1 MIVLSKKALRKVLN
15 NRKIINDIA
24 NDIAEEGQKIVFPV
38 NLLKTLDPEEVS
50 EVLSIKEIKLE
61 ESRKKTPLGF
71 LDDEEL
77 EIAKVLESN
86 KKEDNIVVYLED
98 EFRIEAL
105 VRVQGVSGKKLANKE
120 EKSQTLQIYLE
131 SDAFQILK
139 KGVDIQI
146 DEDIKENSLVIVN
159 GYYAARYKNGKLL
172 RLMQQPATGCVLDDP
187 FVKYYNEGLKME
199 AKEAPLLIVVG
210 DAGTGKTYMAI
221 NAALD
226 GLESHEYERVIIT
239 APTVTIGGENIGYL
253 PGEIFDKVIPFLGG
267 FEDSIFKRL
276 INTEKKNFKSSKT
289 IAELRLEAKKK
300 LQEHLESGEISIIP
314 LGFLAGHSLDKCF
327 IMADEMQNS
336 NWSQLK
342 ALITRIG
349 DGTKLVL
356 MGDKQQSQTVSEINV
371 LERLVNRWSEEP
383 LCWKVDL
390 SESRIRRSQIAGIAV
405 RIM

>member
-1 MIVLSKKALRKVLN
+1 
-15 NRKIINDIA
+15 
-24 NDIAEEGQKIVFPV
+24 
-38 NLLKTLDPEEVS
+38 
-50 EVLSIKEIKLE
+50 
-61 ESRKKTPLGF
+61 
-71 LDDEEL
+71 
-77 EIAKVLESN
+77 
-86 KKEDNIVVYLED
+86 
-98 EFRIEAL
+98 
-105 VRVQGVSGKKLANKE
+105 
-120 EKSQTLQIYLE
+120 
-131 SDAFQILK
+131 
-139 KGVDIQI
+139 
-146 DEDIKENSLVIVN
+146 
-159 GYYAARYKNGKLL
+159 
-172 RLMQQPATGCVLDDP
+172 MQQPATGCVLDDP

>member
-1 MIVLSKKALRKVLN
+1 MIILTKRAVRKILNDRKV
-15 NRKIINDIA
+15 INE
-24 NDIAEEGQKIVFPV
+24 IAEEGKKIIFPV
-38 NLLKTLDPEEVS
+38 NLLKTMEPEEIS
-50 EVLSIKEIKLE
+50 DVLSIKEIKLE

-71 LDDEEL
+71 LNDDEIEV
-77 EIAKVLESN
+77 ARVLESN
-86 KKEDNIVVYLED
+86 KKEEICIVYLED
-98 EFRIEAL
+98 ECMIEAL
-105 VRVQGVSGKKLANKE
+105 VRIQGVSGKKLANKE
-120 EKSQTLQIYLE
+120 EKSQTLQVYLE
-131 SDAFQILK
+131 SDELQIFK

-172 RLMQQPATGCVLDDP
+172 RLSKQPSAGCTLDDP
-187 FVKYYNEGLKME
+187 YIKYYNEALKIS

-226 GLESHEYERVIIT
+226 GIESGEYERVIIT

-276 INTEKKNFKSSKT
+276 INNEKKNFKSSKT

-371 LERLVNRWSEEP
+371 LERLVKRWSDEP
-383 LCWKVDL
+383 LCWKIDL

>member
-1 MIVLSKKALRKVLN
+1 M
-15 NRKIINDIA
+15 
-24 NDIAEEGQKIVFPV
+24 FPV
-38 NLLKTLDPEEVS
+38 NLLKTMEPEEVS
-50 EVLSIKEIKLE
+50 EVLSIKEIELTEAK
-61 ESRKKTPLGF
+61 KKTSLGF
-71 LDDEEL
+71 LNDDEIEV
-77 EIAKVLESN
+77 ARVLESN
-86 KKEDNIVVYLED
+86 KKEEICIVYLED

-105 VRVQGVSGKKLANKE
+105 VRIQGVFGKKLANKE
-120 EKSQTLQIYLE
+120 EKSQTLQVYLE
-131 SDAFQILK
+131 SDELQIFK

-172 RLMQQPATGCVLDDP
+172 RLSKQPSAGCTLDDP
-187 FVKYYNEGLKME
+187 YIKYYNEALKIS

-226 GLESHEYERVIIT
+226 GIESGEYERVIIT

-276 INTEKKNFKSSKT
+276 INTEEKNFKSSKT

-371 LERLVNRWSEEP
+371 LERLVKRWSDEP
-383 LCWKVDL
+383 LCWKIDL
-390 SESRIRRSQIAGIAV
+390 SESRIRRSAISGIAV

>member
-1 MIVLSKKALRKVLN
+1 MIILTKRAVRKVLN
-15 NRKIINDIA
+15 DRKLINE
-24 NDIAEEGQKIVFPV
+24 IAEEGKKIVFPV
-38 NLLKTLDPEEVS
+38 NLLKTMEPEEVS
-50 EVLSIKEIKLE
+50 DVLSIKEIELVEAK
-61 ESRKKTPLGF
+61 KKTPLGF
-71 LDDEEL
+71 LNDDEL
-77 EIAKVLESN
+77 EVAKVIESN
-86 KKEDNIVVYLED
+86 KKDENIVVYLED

-105 VRVQGVSGKKLANKE
+105 VRIQGISGKKLANKE
-120 EKSQTLQIYLE
+120 EKYQTPQLYIE
-131 SDAFQILK
+131 SDDLQLFK

-159 GYYAARYKNGKLL
+159 GYYAARYKNRKLL

-226 GLESHEYERVIIT
+226 GIESGEYGQIIIT
-239 APTVTIGGENIGYL
+239 APTITTGGEELGYL
-253 PGEIFDKVIPFLGG
+253 PGEIYDKMIPYLGG

-276 INTEKKNFKSSKT
+276 INLEMRKNKSDRNIS
-289 IAELRLEAKKK
+289 ELRIEAKKK
-300 LQEHLESGEISIIP
+300 LAEMLSSETIKILP

-327 IMADEMQNS
+327 IMADEMQNA

-349 DGTKLVL
+349 DGTKLVV

-371 LERLVNRWSEEP
+371 LERLVNRWIDEP
-383 LCWKVDL
+383 LCWKIDL
-390 SESRIRRSQIAGIAV
+390 SESRIRRSTISEIAV

>member
-1 MIVLSKKALRKVLN
+1 MIILTKKALRKVLN
-15 NRKIINDIA
+15 NRKII

-50 EVLSIKEIKLE
+50 EVLSIKEIELI
-61 ESRKKTPLGF
+61 ESRRKTPLGF

-77 EIAKVLESN
+77 EVAKVLESN
-86 KKEDNIVVYLED
+86 KKEDNILVYIED

-105 VRVQGVSGKKLANKE
+105 VRVQGISGKKLSNKE
-120 EKSQTLQIYLE
+120 KKYQTPQLYLE
-131 SDAFQILK
+131 SDNLQLFK
-139 KGVDIQI
+139 KGVDIHI

-159 GYYAARYKNGKLL
+159 GYYATRYKNGKLL

-356 MGDKQQSQTVSEINV
+356 MGDKEQSQTVSEINV
-371 LERLVNRWSEEP
+371 LERLVNRWSDEP

>member
-1 MIVLSKKALRKVLN
+1 MIILSKKALRKVLDD
-15 NRKIINDIA
+15 RKLIKE
-24 NDIAEEGQKIVFPV
+24 IAEEGKKIVFPV
-38 NLLKTLDPEEVS
+38 NLLKTLEPEEVS
-50 EVLSIKEIKLE
+50 EVLSIKEIELV

-71 LDDEEL
+71 LNDDEL
-77 EIAKVLESN
+77 EVAKVLESN
-86 KKEDNIVVYLED
+86 KKEENTVVYIED
-98 EFRIEAL
+98 ELMIETL
-105 VRVQGVSGKKLANKE
+105 VQIQGVYGKKLSDKE
-120 EKSQTLQIYLE
+120 EKYQTTQLYLE
-131 SDAFQILK
+131 SDDFQLIK
-139 KGVDIQI
+139 KGIDIHI
-146 DEDIKENSLVIVN
+146 DQDIKENSLVIVN

-371 LERLVNRWSEEP
+371 LERLVNRWSDEP
-383 LCWKVDL
+383 LCWKIDL
-390 SESRIRRSQIAGIAV
+390 SESRIRRSKIAEIAV

>member
-1 MIVLSKKALRKVLN
+1 MIILTKKALRKVLDD
-15 NRKIINDIA
+15 RTIIKE
-24 NDIAEEGQKIVFPV
+24 IAENGQKIVFPV
-38 NLLKTLDPEEVS
+38 NLLKTLEPEEVS

-71 LDDEEL
+71 FNDDEL
-77 EIAKVLESN
+77 EVAKVLESN
-86 KKEDNIVVYLED
+86 KKEENILVYLED

-105 VRVQGVSGKKLANKE
+105 VRIQGVSGKKLSNKE
-120 EKSQTLQIYLE
+120 EKYQTPQLYLE
-131 SDAFQILK
+131 SDDLQLFK

-146 DEDIKENSLVIVN
+146 DEEIKENSLVIVN
-159 GYYAARYKNGKLL
+159 GYYAARYKNGKLF

-226 GLESHEYERVIIT
+226 GLESGEYERVIIT
-239 APTVTIGGENIGYL
+239 APAVTIGGENIGYL

-300 LQEHLESGEISIIP
+300 LQEHLESGEISIIS

-327 IMADEMQNS
+327 IMADEMQNA

-349 DGTKLVL
+349 DGTKLVV
-356 MGDKQQSQTVSEINV
+356 MGDKQQSQTVSEVNV

-383 LCWKVDL
+383 LCWKIDL
-390 SESRIRRSQIAGIAV
+390 TESRIRRSQIAGIAV
-405 RIM
+405 RSM

>member
-1 MIVLSKKALRKVLN
+1 MIILTKRAVRKVLN
-15 NRKIINDIA
+15 DRKLINE
-24 NDIAEEGQKIVFPV
+24 IAEEGKKIVFPV
-38 NLLKTLDPEEVS
+38 NLLKTMEPEEVS
-50 EVLSIKEIKLE
+50 DVLSIKEIELVE
-61 ESRKKTPLGF
+61 ARKKTPLGF
-71 LDDEEL
+71 LNDDEL
-77 EIAKVLESN
+77 EVAKVIESN
-86 KKEDNIVVYLED
+86 KKDENLVVYLED

-105 VRVQGVSGKKLANKE
+105 VRIQGISGKKLANKE
-120 EKSQTLQIYLE
+120 EKYQTPQLYIE
-131 SDAFQILK
+131 SDDLQLFK
-139 KGVDIQI
+139 KDVDIQI

-159 GYYAARYKNGKLL
+159 GYYAARYKNGKLF

-226 GLESHEYERVIIT
+226 GIESGEYGQIIIT
-239 APTVTIGGENIGYL
+239 APTITTGGEELGYL
-253 PGEIFDKVIPFLGG
+253 PGEIYDKMIPYLGG

-276 INTEKKNFKSSKT
+276 INLEMRKNKSDRNIS
-289 IAELRLEAKKK
+289 ELRIEAKKK
-300 LQEHLESGEISIIP
+300 LAEMLSSETIKILP

-327 IMADEMQNS
+327 IMADEMQNA

-349 DGTKLVL
+349 DGTKLVV

-371 LERLVNRWSEEP
+371 LERLVNRWIDEP
-383 LCWKVDL
+383 LCWKIDL
-390 SESRIRRSQIAGIAV
+390 SESRIRRSTISEIAV

>member
-187 FVKYYNEGLKME
+187 FVKYYNEGLKTE

-226 GLESHEYERVIIT
+226 GIESGEYERVIIT

-267 FEDSIFKRL
+267 FEDSIFKR
-276 INTEKKNFKSSKT
+276 
-289 IAELRLEAKKK
+289 
-300 LQEHLESGEISIIP
+300 
-314 LGFLAGHSLDKCF
+314 
-327 IMADEMQNS
+327 
-336 NWSQLK
+336 
-342 ALITRIG
+342 
-349 DGTKLVL
+349 
-356 MGDKQQSQTVSEINV
+356 
-371 LERLVNRWSEEP
+371 
-383 LCWKVDL
+383 
-390 SESRIRRSQIAGIAV
+390 
-405 RIM
+405 

>member
-1 MIVLSKKALRKVLN
+1 MIILTKKAIRRVLN
-15 NRKIINDIA
+15 DRKLIKEI
-24 NDIAEEGQKIVFPV
+24 EKEGKRIVFPV
-38 NLLKTLDPEEVS
+38 NLLKTLEPEEVS
-50 EVLSIKEIKLE
+50 EVLRIKEIELI
-61 ESRKKTPLGF
+61 ESRRKTPLGF
-71 LDDEEL
+71 WDDEEL
-77 EIAKVLESN
+77 EFAKVLESN

-98 EFRIEAL
+98 EFMIEAL
-105 VRVQGVSGKKLANKE
+105 VHIQEVSGKKLSNKE
-120 EKSQTLQIYLE
+120 EKYQTPQLYLE
-131 SDAFQILK
+131 SDNLQLFK
-139 KGVDIQI
+139 KGIDIHI

-159 GYYAARYKNGKLL
+159 GYHAARYKNGKLL

-210 DAGTGKTYMAI
+210 EAGTGKTYMAI

-226 GLESHEYERVIIT
+226 GIESGEYERVIIT

-276 INTEKKNFKSSKT
+276 INNEKKNFKSSKT

-371 LERLVNRWSEEP
+371 LERLVNRWSDEP
-383 LCWKVDL
+383 LCWKVNL

>member
-1 MIVLSKKALRKVLN
+1 MIILTKKALRKVLN
-15 NRKIINDIA
+15 NRKII

-50 EVLSIKEIKLE
+50 EVLSIKEIELI
-61 ESRKKTPLGF
+61 ESRRKTPLGF

-77 EIAKVLESN
+77 EVAKVLESN
-86 KKEDNIVVYLED
+86 KKEDNILVYIED

-105 VRVQGVSGKKLANKE
+105 VRVQGISGKKLSNKE
-120 EKSQTLQIYLE
+120 KKYQTPQLYLE
-131 SDAFQILK
+131 SDDLQLFK

-159 GYYAARYKNGKLL
+159 GYYATRYKNGKLL

-356 MGDKQQSQTVSEINV
+356 MGDKEQSQTVSEINV
-371 LERLVNRWSEEP
+371 LERLVNRWSDEP

>member
-1 MIVLSKKALRKVLN
+1 MIILSKKALRRVLN
-15 NRKIINDIA
+15 ERKLIKEI
-24 NDIAEEGQKIVFPV
+24 EKEGKRIVFPV
-38 NLLKTLDPEEVS
+38 NLLKTLEPEEVS
-50 EVLSIKEIKLE
+50 EVLSIKEIELI
-61 ESRKKTPLGF
+61 ESRRKTPLGF

-77 EIAKVLESN
+77 EVAKVLESN

-105 VRVQGVSGKKLANKE
+105 VRVQGISGKKLSNKK
-120 EKSQTLQIYLE
+120 EKYQTPQLYLE
-131 SDAFQILK
+131 SDNLQLFK
-139 KGVDIQI
+139 KGLDIHI

-172 RLMQQPATGCVLDDP
+172 RISKQPSAGCTLDDP
-187 FVKYYNEGLKME
+187 YVKYYNEALKIS

-226 GLESHEYERVIIT
+226 GIENGEYEQIIVT
-239 APTVTIGGENIGYL
+239 APTVTTGGEDLGYL

-276 INTEKKNFKSSKT
+276 INNEKKNFKSSKT

-371 LERLVNRWSEEP
+371 LERLVKRWSDEP

>member
-1 MIVLSKKALRKVLN
+1 MIILTKRAVRKILNDRKV
-15 NRKIINDIA
+15 INE
-24 NDIAEEGQKIVFPV
+24 IAEEGKKIIFPV
-38 NLLKTLDPEEVS
+38 NLLKTMEPEEIS
-50 EVLSIKEIKLE
+50 DVLSIKEIKLE

-71 LDDEEL
+71 LNDDEIEV
-77 EIAKVLESN
+77 ARVLESN
-86 KKEDNIVVYLED
+86 KKEEICIVYLED
-98 EFRIEAL
+98 ECMIEAL
-105 VRVQGVSGKKLANKE
+105 VRIQGVSGKKLANKE
-120 EKSQTLQIYLE
+120 EKSQTLQVYLE
-131 SDAFQILK
+131 SDELQIFK

-172 RLMQQPATGCVLDDP
+172 RLSKQPSAGCTLDDP
-187 FVKYYNEGLKME
+187 YIKYYNEGLKTG

-210 DAGTGKTYMAI
+210 DAGTGKTYMTI

-226 GLESHEYERVIIT
+226 GIENGEYEQIIIT
-239 APTVTIGGENIGYL
+239 APTITTGGEDLGYL
-253 PGEIFDKVIPFLGG
+253 PGEIYDKMIPYLGG

-276 INTEKKNFKSSKT
+276 INLEMRKNKSDRNISEFR
-289 IAELRLEAKKK
+289 AEAKKK
-300 LQEHLESGEISIIP
+300 LAEMLSSETIKILP

-336 NWSQLK
+336 NWSQVK
-342 ALITRIG
+342 SLITRIG
-349 DGTKLVL
+349 EGTKLVII
-356 MGDKQQSQTVSEINV
+356 GDTNQSQSEADINV
-371 LERLVNRWSEEP
+371 LDKLTKRWSDEP

>member
-1 MIVLSKKALRKVLN
+1 MIVLSKKALRKVLDD
-15 NRKIINDIA
+15 RKLIKE
-24 NDIAEEGQKIVFPV
+24 IAEEGKKIVFPV
-38 NLLKTLDPEEVS
+38 NLLKTLEPEEVS
-50 EVLSIKEIKLE
+50 EVLSIKEIELV

-71 LDDEEL
+71 LNDDEL
-77 EIAKVLESN
+77 EVAKVLESN
-86 KKEDNIVVYLED
+86 KKEENTVVYLEN
-98 EFRIEAL
+98 EFMIEAL
-105 VRVQGVSGKKLANKE
+105 VRIQEVSGKKLSNKE
-120 EKSQTLQIYLE
+120 EKYQTTQVYLE
-131 SDAFQILK
+131 SGDFQRIK
-139 KGVDIQI
+139 KGIDIHI

-172 RLMQQPATGCVLDDP
+172 RPMQQAATGCVLDDP

-199 AKEAPLLIVVG
+199 AKEAPLLIVLG

-226 GLESHEYERVIIT
+226 GLESREYERVIIT

-276 INTEKKNFKSSKT
+276 INTEEKNFKSSKT